1 MKTARIFVLTLFS
14 SCCLLGVLA
23 SAKPA
28 QAQCVPDPPIGTT
41 AIRPCNVDQARTAP
55 QEPVAT
61 VAGVPLSTFMRDP
74 IISSVTWLA
83 TERMTTPRQRAAL
96 RPYGIRER
104 SLRGGQTPK
113 QVAW

>member
-1 MKTARIFVLTLFS
+1 MKTARIFVLALFS

-23 SAKPA
+23 LAKPA

-41 AIRPCNVDQARTAP
+41 ATRPSNCENARATP
-55 QEPVAT
+55 QEPGAT

-74 IISSVTWLA
+74 IVSSVTWLVSQ
-83 TERMTTPRQRAAL
+83 RMTTPRQRAAL
-96 RPYGIRER
+96 RPYAIRER